1 MRRDFSLG
9 NYSCDD
15 VAGDVELTRF
25 DIEWDKRYSI
35 PWIKLAAAV
44 RGGRTSF
51 SFRRGAH
58 RDGCRPLVQ
67 ANINPFHQAVPDP
80 MR

>member
-1 MRRDFSLG
+1 MRRDLSLG

-25 DIEWDKRYSI
+25 DIERDKRYSI

-44 RGGRTSF
+44 RGGPHKLFISPWSPSGWMKTIS
-51 SFRRGAH
+51 
-58 RDGCRPLVQ
+58 
-67 ANINPFHQAVPDP
+67 PD
-80 MR
+80 

>member
-25 DIEWDKRYSI
+25 DIERDKRYSI

-44 RGGRTSF
+44 WGGLRKLFISLWSPSGWMQTISP
-51 SFRRGAH
+51 G
-58 RDGCRPLVQ
+58 
-67 ANINPFHQAVPDP
+67 
-80 MR
+80 